1 MSQMLLN
8 TCDVVKSTLSMMCT
22 YPKTV
27 LAISV
32 TSYGFIKLMEHHRR
46 LYNQQNPFEYIPTEK
61 TDWLLVRQIRNV
73 LKHQYA
79 AVKYQMM
86 TVGGLYQ
93 TNVKQLSEEIEMT
106 IIRKPDLRPTL
117 VPNGDS
123 IDIIPVNS
131 MHSHPVSA
139 QYRSSANTYLNE
151 CVLNA
156 GYRPYNISK
165 SRRDVEKGCRYFY
178 HSKDLSIKYS
188 DDKIEDQSV
197 FIMTD
202 VDYYVDMP
210 RWLKLFRPIVM
221 YTLSPTRLSCSGP
234 NNKTEYRF
242 NIDGNVV
249 HYHVSGGGEYTHQLW
264 NYTGDTVTCVDDD
277 GNLLTFDIEQR
288 MVKGDEQH
296 RLIWLL
302 PRSKVVNPLWHH
314 LRLDWENN
322 VLKRKDMTLKG
333 FNYLLEPIEDNLSIG
348 LIGTKYSVE
357 IPGKLYEA
365 IRIRLAEK
373 EATVFVSDVERML
386 KEAKHPSYVTDAPIL
401 FKCFAV
407 DVVFDKNVV
416 KTSNFAVT
424 YQAIPRYGA
433 LSTEDG
439 NNPGQTTT
447 SPLTSNPALTAS
459 KGYNADKACIEGR
472 IDKVANNV
480 KWSKVYKDYAREFI
494 DLLVPKRYRGTG
506 TPISIGEVDLK
517 QDKVAQRGRFQQVA
531 PMMSIDAGNAI
542 KAFIKTEAYAA
553 AKPPRNI
560 STMSPELTIQMSAY
574 TLVFADILK
583 THDWY
588 CPGKKPRDIIKRL
601 AHVMKAEE
609 KEDVEEGDYTCL
621 DGTQSEEY
629 ARRLLLPA
637 YMQYLAPEHRTT
649 FRDLY
654 KKVYKQHAT
663 TSTGIAY
670 DPGYSV
676 RSGSPIT
683 TQAGTIANAFNV
695 YSALRHMGY
704 VSEDA
709 FSKIGAIFGDDSC
722 NPNYKG
728 LFTSFIEQVAKDLG
742 MIYKSNLRPRGEPLL
757 FLGRYFVDPPTTD
770 DSYADPL
777 RTIGKLHV
785 STNKSV
791 TKEQAAA
798 NKALGYIS
806 TDRLTP
812 IIGTWAA
819 RVIQLTKIRTM
830 KGGTHEEQYKCS
842 NAWPQKNQARIRDCM
857 ATTLGMTIA
866 ELIELDNKVKQV
878 DGLDHFPVVFDT
890 AYKHTQVAVVD
901 GDLVCTDLHQEPVP
915 IQDESEPK
923 AGSPSVQSP
932 TPTYSSCATQ
942 TTGGPKSRS
951 TKRRFKAPG
960 RRAAGKGHPDRI
972 RPNVRQSNGV
982 DPRDD
987 VPRSDGRRIN

>member
-1 MSQMLLN
+1 MS
-8 TCDVVKSTLSMMCT
+8 T

-32 TSYGFIKLMEHHRR
+32 TSYGLVKLIKHHAK
-46 LYNQQNPFEYIPTEK
+46 LYNQQNPFEYIPSEETN
-61 TDWLLVRQIRNV
+61 WLLVRQVRNV
-73 LKHQYA
+73 MKHQYA

-106 IIRKPDLRPTL
+106 IIRKPDLRPIL

-131 MHSHPVSA
+131 MHSHPASA
-139 QYRSSANTYLNE
+139 QYRSSANTYMND
-151 CVLNA
+151 CVIRA
-156 GYRPYNISK
+156 GYRPYNVSK
-165 SRRDVEKGCRYFY
+165 SRRDIEDGCRYFY
-178 HSKDLSIKYS
+178 HSKDLSIRYS
-188 DDKIEDQSV
+188 NDEIQDQSV

-202 VDYYVDMP
+202 VDYYVDLP

-221 YTLSPTRLSCSGP
+221 YTLSPTKLSCTGP
-234 NNKTEYRF
+234 NDKTEYRF
-242 NIDGNVV
+242 NIDGNFV

-264 NYTGDTVTCVDDD
+264 NYTGDTVTCVDDE

-288 MVKGDEQH
+288 KVKGDEQH

-302 PRSKVVNPLWHH
+302 PRSKVTNPLWHY

-322 VLKRKDMTLKG
+322 LLKRKDMTLKG

-357 IPGKLYEA
+357 ISGKLYEA

-401 FKCFAV
+401 YKCFAV
-407 DVVFDKNVV
+407 DVVFNKNVV

-424 YQAIPRYGA
+424 YQAIPRHGA

-447 SPLTSNPALTAS
+447 SPLTSNPALFAS

-472 IDKVANNV
+472 IHKVANNK
-480 KWSKVYKDYAREFI
+480 KWSKKYHDYAREFI
-494 DLLVPKRYRGTG
+494 DRLVPKRYRGTG
-506 TPISIGEVDLK
+506 TPLSIGEVDLR
-517 QDKVAQRGRFQQVA
+517 QEKVAQKGRFKQVA
-531 PMMSIDAGNAI
+531 PMMSLDAGNAI
-542 KAFIKTEAYAA
+542 KAFIKTETYAS

-574 TLVFADILK
+574 TLVFANILK

-609 KEDVEEGDYTCL
+609 GEDIEEGDYTCL
-621 DGTQSEEY
+621 DGTHSEEY
-629 ARRLLLPA
+629 ARNLLLPA
-637 YMQYLAPEHRTT
+637 YMQYLAPELRNM
-649 FRDLY
+649 FKELY
-654 KKVYKQHAT
+654 RKVYKQHAT
-663 TSTGIAY
+663 TSTGVSY
-670 DPGYSV
+670 DPGYTV

-683 TQAGTIANAFNV
+683 TQAGTVANAFNI
-695 YSALRHMGY
+695 YCALRNMG
-704 VSEDA
+704 SSPDEA
-709 FSKIGAIFGDDSC
+709 FDMIGAVFGDDSC

-728 LFTSFIEQVAKDLG
+728 QFHLFVEQVAKDLG
-742 MIYKSNLRPRGEPLL
+742 MIYKSNLRPRGEPIL

-777 RTIGKLHV
+777 RTIGKLHA

-830 KGGTHEEQYKCS
+830 KGGTGEEKYKCS
-842 NAWPQKNQARIRDCM
+842 NAWPQKNENRIRDCM
-857 ATTLGMTIA
+857 AITLGISTA
-866 ELIELDNKVKQV
+866 ELIELDNKIKNV
-878 DGLDHFPVVFDT
+878 DGLDHFPVIIDT

-901 GDLVCTDLHQEPVP
+901 GDLVCTDLHQDNKP

-923 AGSPSVQSP
+923 ASCSSVQPPSP
-932 TPTYSSCATQ
+932 THSSCSA
-942 TTGGPKSRS
+942 KA
-951 TKRRFKAPG
+951 TKRPESRPKERSCKASG
-960 RRAAGKGHPDRI
+960 RRVAGKGHPNRI
-972 RPNVRQSNGV
+972 RPDTRKSNRV